1 MTRFPHDQ
9 FAKDYLE
16 SLLSPLGQVQTS
28 LKISSEVREM
38 DVYFTPDPSLSPSAD
53 LGLLSQCARTP
64 VVFEPYRNSVKVPQI
79 RSCMSK
85 LYDLHSYLIREAK
98 RSHQPDPED
107 DKLPMLWILTPTL
120 SADILESLG
129 AKLDLETW
137 GEGVYLLSPALKTGI
152 IVIHQLPKTAETLW
166 FRLLGKGRVQSQ
178 AIRDVTALP
187 QENPYRQ
194 NALDLLGN
202 LKVILEARETIE
214 PEEQELIMQLS
225 PLYLEK
231 IQAAERVGEERG
243 RQEGEER
250 GRQEG
255 EMIGEARGK
264 AEGEAGLIMRQLTRR
279 LGSLPDGVLVRIQQ
293 LSISQL
299 DELGE
304 ALLDFTS
311 LTDLEAWLN
320 QNQ

>member
-1 MTRFPHDQ
+1 
-9 FAKDYLE
+9 
-16 SLLSPLGQVQTS
+16 
-28 LKISSEVREM
+28 
-38 DVYFTPDPSLSPSAD
+38 
-53 LGLLSQCARTP
+53 
-64 VVFEPYRNSVKVPQI
+64 
-79 RSCMSK
+79 
-85 LYDLHSYLIREAK
+85 
-98 RSHQPDPED
+98 
-107 DKLPMLWILTPTL
+107 
-120 SADILESLG
+120 
-129 AKLDLETW
+129 
-137 GEGVYLLSPALKTGI
+137 
-152 IVIHQLPKTAETLW
+152 
-166 FRLLGKGRVQSQ
+166 
-178 AIRDVTALP
+178 
-187 QENPYRQ
+187 
-194 NALDLLGN
+194 
-202 LKVILEARETIE
+202 
-214 PEEQELIMQLS
+214 MQLS

-231 IQAAERVGEERG
+231 IQAAERI
-243 RQEGEER
+243 GEER